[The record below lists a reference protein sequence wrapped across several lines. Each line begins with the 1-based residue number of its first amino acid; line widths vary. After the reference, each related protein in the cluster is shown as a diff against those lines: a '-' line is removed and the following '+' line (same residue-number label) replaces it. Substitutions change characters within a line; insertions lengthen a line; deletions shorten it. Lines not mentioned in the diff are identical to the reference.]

1 MKDDRLKEIAL
12 DCHRRIWPRCPED
25 ERGPDVAM
33 ILATLREVAAEAVRE
48 EREALRKRHI
58 FGDEESG
65 QAVYVEWRGRRYGKG
80 PVLWAV
86 TRLNS
91 CLNKSGEWEYEP
103 QPSSRDDAFIARCRW
118 TSLDEALAAA
128 RSRAEEPKP

>member
-1 MKDDRLKEIAL
+1 MTKPRTPEEIAY
-12 DCHRRIWPRCPED
+12 
-25 ERGPDVAM
+25 DVWVAVHTPGNLSREV
-33 ILATLREVAAEAVRE
+33 IFAALREAADAARCE

-128 RSRAEEPKP
+128 RSRAEEPR